1 MRLEI
6 SRSTCP
12 WAIAAVAA
20 AVLSFA
26 GCGGGGGSS
35 GTTTQP
41 ANQSVSGVVIDGPI
55 QGATVCLDLNKN
67 GACDAGE
74 PTSTSTDAQGNY
86 TIGGLTADQV
96 NSGAPLIAVIPA
108 TAIDASNPGVAIGT
122 AYTLTAPAGKG
133 AVISPITTLVQT
145 GVAQGMTQ
153 AEAEAAVAA
162 QLQVA
167 ATSLYNNYVA
177 SSSGDNAALVA
188 VVPTIVSSLQA
199 GETLVVSAP
208 VASAPNYWARQL
220 DFTDTSNYYLRY
232 YYTPNVP
239 DSNGTYTYYDE
250 RIKLSNGSPVA
261 SSSLYDTALYA
272 TASGWKS
279 FNGATPN
286 TSTGGSPSVSTWGYG
301 YVYSSTR
308 VETDVSGMPISEVV
322 AMAQNTTVNTF
333 STINGVNASALT
345 GTMPAGAKIRK
356 HTGVSTATPVA
367 YRVSDGYVGSGVTT
381 LAGLVAAFP
390 GSGNTDG
397 VEHRLDG
404 LATQQHDLRRHDLV
418 CPGAAARRLRSQQR
432 GHLLPVRHQQHRRT
446 DQLRRHRHRHLRPR
460 HRRRRQHADHEVRRP
475 AGRDQRADLHPRVC
489 RAQRPCLLR
498 LAAQV
503 GQLDDDPPEQGGVRS
518 TGCAAGHRGADLQRL
533 ALGLCGHLERELHGL
548 GRGLVQRRGHRR
560 GRTRQRLVHLDRPG
574 RQLRCQR
581 LGDIDRCR
589 ELHRQRRDQQ
599 RRDLQ
604 RIVHHDDGIG
614 QLVSS
619 VERIQRKLDGDQAV
633 VSR

>member
-390 GSGNTDG
+390 VPATPTASNTASMGWLHNNTICG
-397 VEHRLDG
+397 VTTSCAQE
-404 LATQQHDLRRHDLV
+404 
-418 CPGAAARRLRSQQR
+418 RLRVAFGASNAATYYLCDISSTGAQTNCGAIGTGTYVLGTAADGSTPIMKFAGLPDATSVQTFTR
-432 GHLLPVRHQQHRRT
+432 VFVERSGHVYYGW
-446 DQLRRHRHRHLRPR
+446 QLKSDNSTTTRLNKV
-460 HRRRRQHADHEVRRP
+460 AFE
-475 AGRDQRADLHPRVC
+475 A
-489 RAQRPCLLR
+489 
-498 LAAQV
+498 LAAQLGIAAPTFSDSPSVYAGTWSASYTGSDAGSCSAVAIDAV
-503 GQLDDDPPEQGGVRS
+503 GHVSGSCTS
-518 TGCAAGHRGADLQRL
+518 TG
-533 ALGLCGHLERELHGL
+533 LGG
-548 GRGLVQRRGHRR
+548 
-560 GRTRQRLVHLDRPG
+560 
-574 RQLRCQR
+574 
-581 LGDIDRCR
+581 
-589 ELHRQRRDQQ
+589 
-599 RRDLQ
+599 
-604 RIVHHDDGIG
+604 
-614 QLVSS
+614 SF
-619 VERIQRKLDGDQAV
+619 V
-633 VSR
+633 VSGSVTSTGVASFTASGATSSGATFSGSFTTTTGSGSWSQASSGYSGSWTATKP